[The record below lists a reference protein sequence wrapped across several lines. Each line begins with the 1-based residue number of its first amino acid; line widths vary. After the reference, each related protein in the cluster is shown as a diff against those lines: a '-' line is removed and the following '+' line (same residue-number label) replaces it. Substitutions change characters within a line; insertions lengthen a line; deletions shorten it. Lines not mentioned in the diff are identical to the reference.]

1 MSLQTLDELKKA
13 LETKKAELNA
23 LKKELDEIENMQTLN
38 VDLTKPYN
46 EYLTDIEIKYIE
58 SKRAYEE
65 NKKAKSREIAAKT
78 NEINSIINEIK
89 NKLVIEANIDISY

>member
-46 EYLTDIEIKYIE
+46 EYLTDIELKYIE
-58 SKRAYEE
+58 SKRIYEE
-65 NKKAKSREIAAKT
+65 NKKAKSREIAVKT